1 MTPLL
6 EEPPASLSQCF
17 CLICQEAEG
26 GKEVQEAEGQVS
38 ATCCHRSGLLE
49 DAVNAIR
56 EA

>member
-38 ATCCHRSGLLE
+38 DTCCHRSGLLE